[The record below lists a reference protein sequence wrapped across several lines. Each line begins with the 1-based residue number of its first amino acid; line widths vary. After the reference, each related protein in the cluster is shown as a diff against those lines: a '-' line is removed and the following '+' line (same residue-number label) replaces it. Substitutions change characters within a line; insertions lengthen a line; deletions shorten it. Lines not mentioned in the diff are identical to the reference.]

1 MSDTL
6 LRRTLT
12 LLALT
17 ASLATAATYSAAE
30 TTRVSY
36 TTASVQLLPSQSERS
51 VPLNGGTSL
60 RAGDEIVSGAGTATI
75 QLNEDV
81 ELRLFPRTRL
91 QIVEL
96 ATDSSPRVRLIEGKV
111 HARAHSGD
119 WNPLPVYI
127 ETATAVALTQ
137 HSTFTVQ
144 AYAESTLVRVTEG
157 MVDFGAPGKA
167 QRIPAGYRASVGTD
181 GHTGVTIRQLPDAPD
196 ITPLPEVVSTLPLE
210 VTWQGEDASGYRLDI
225 FETASGEWI
234 GSREVSGNRFDV
246 GLLDNGGYQ
255 IQIAAL
261 DASGLAGM
269 PATVPM
275 EVRLQAQTA
284 TLSYPA
290 PGASANDDMPE
301 FRWQLNGEN
310 EIARVEVA
318 SDRNFRNVIATSEW
332 APETQALP
340 SRPLEPGLYYWR
352 VVTEAGGKSVA
363 ATEARALTVYPNRI
377 ANPGNSGDVSGEQV
391 TSLPD
396 RGNRG

>member
-6 LRRTLT
+6 IRRPLI

-17 ASLATAATYSAAE
+17 ASLAASATYTAAE
-30 TTRVSY
+30 TTQVSY
-36 TTASVQLLPSQSERS
+36 TTGSVQLRASQAERL
-51 VPLNGGTSL
+51 VPLDRGAPL
-60 RAGDEIVSGAGTATI
+60 RVGDEIMSGAGTATI
-75 QLNEDV
+75 QLNEDI

-96 ATDSSPRVRLIEGKV
+96 APESPPRVRLIEGKV
-111 HARAHSGD
+111 HARAQSGD

-127 ETATAVALTQ
+127 ETATSVALTQ

-144 AYAESTLVRVTEG
+144 ASVEATLVRVTEG
-157 MVDFGAPGKA
+157 VVDFGTPGKA

-196 ITPLPEVVSTLPLE
+196 IAPLPEVVSTLPLE
-210 VTWQGEDASGYRLDI
+210 VTWHGEAAPAYRLDI

-234 GSREVSGNRFDV
+234 GSREVTGNRFDI

-255 IQIAAL
+255 IQVAAL
-261 DASGLAGM
+261 DANGLAGM

-284 TLSYPA
+284 TLSYPT

-318 SDRNFRNVIATSEW
+318 SDRNFRNVITTSEW

-363 ATEARALTVYPNRI
+363 TTEPRALTIYPNRI
-377 ANPGNSGDVSGEQV
+377 ATPEKSGDVSGQQV
-391 TSLPD
+391 TSIHD

>member
-1 MSDTL
+1 MSDAL
-6 LRRTLT
+6 LRRPLI
-12 LLALT
+12 LFALT
-17 ASLATAATYSAAE
+17 ASLATATTHSAAE
-30 TTRVSY
+30 TTQVSY
-36 TTASVQLLPSQSERS
+36 TTASVQLLSGESERP
-51 VPLNGGTSL
+51 VPLDRATSIQ
-60 RAGDEIVSGAGTATI
+60 AGDEIVSGAGTATI
-75 QLNEDV
+75 QLNKDV

-96 ATDSSPRVRLIEGKV
+96 ATESAPRVRLIEGKV
-111 HARAHSGD
+111 HVRAGSGD

-127 ETATAVALTQ
+127 GTATAVALTQ

-144 AYAESTLVRVTEG
+144 ASPEATLVRVTGG

-196 ITPLPEVVSTLPLE
+196 IAPLPEVVTTLPLE
-210 VTWQGEDASGYRLDI
+210 VAWHGEDAPAYRLDI
-225 FETASGEWI
+225 FGTASGEWI
-234 GSREVSGNRFDV
+234 GSREITGNRFNI
-246 GLLDNGGYQ
+246 GLLDNGRYQ
-255 IQIAAL
+255 IQVAAL
-261 DASGLAGM
+261 DANGFAGM

-290 PGASANDDMPE
+290 AGASANDDMPE

-310 EIARVEVA
+310 EVARVEVA
-318 SDRNFRNVIATSEW
+318 SDRDFQNVIATSEW
-332 APETQALP
+332 APETRALP

-363 ATEARALTVYPNRI
+363 ATAPRALTVYPGRLATPNR
-377 ANPGNSGDVSGEQV
+377 SGDVSGQQV

>member
-12 LLALT
+12 LLTLT
-17 ASLATAATYSAAE
+17 ATLAGAATHSAAE

-36 TTASVQLLPSQSERS
+36 TTGSVQLLSNEAERS
-51 VPLNGGTSL
+51 VPLDWETPIK
-60 RAGDEIVSGAGTATI
+60 AGDEIVSGAGTATI

-81 ELRLFPRTRL
+81 ALRLFPRTRL
-91 QIVEL
+91 QIIEL
-96 ATDSSPRVRLIEGKV
+96 GTETAPRVRLIEGKV
-111 HARAHSGD
+111 HARAQSGD

-127 ETATAVALTQ
+127 ETANAVALTQ

-144 AYAESTLVRVTEG
+144 ATLETTLVRVTDG

-167 QRIPAGYRASVGTD
+167 QRIPAGYLASVGTE
-181 GHTGVTIRQLPDAPD
+181 GHSGVTIRQLPDAPD
-196 ITPLPEVVSTLPLE
+196 INPLPEVVSTLPLA
-210 VTWQGEDASGYRLDI
+210 VTWQGEDTAAYRLDI
-225 FETASGEWI
+225 FEAASGEWI
-234 GSREVSGNRFDV
+234 GSREVTGNGFDI

-255 IQIAAL
+255 VQIAAL

-269 PATVPM
+269 PATIPM
-275 EVRLQAQTA
+275 EVRLQAQPA

-290 PGASANDDMPE
+290 AGASANDDMPE

-318 SDRNFRNVIATSEW
+318 RDSNFQNVIATSEW

-340 SRPLEPGLYYWR
+340 STPLEPGLYYWR
-352 VVTEAGGKSVA
+352 VVTEAGGKSVV
-363 ATEARALTVYPNRI
+363 ATEPRALTVYPNRI
-377 ANPGNSGDVSGEQV
+377 AAPDKSGDMSGQQV

-396 RGNRG
+396 RGTRG